1 MKIFVDYHSARKV
14 QGVFDLKGKDRLDM
28 MKEIFHLQRFDVE
41 WKAHKKPPEHSWINQ
56 RHYQDLKRF
65 RKKPFQL

>member
-41 WKAHKKPPEHSWINQ
+41 WKAHKSRQNTVGSTKGII
-56 RHYQDLKRF
+56 RI
-65 RKKPFQL
+65 